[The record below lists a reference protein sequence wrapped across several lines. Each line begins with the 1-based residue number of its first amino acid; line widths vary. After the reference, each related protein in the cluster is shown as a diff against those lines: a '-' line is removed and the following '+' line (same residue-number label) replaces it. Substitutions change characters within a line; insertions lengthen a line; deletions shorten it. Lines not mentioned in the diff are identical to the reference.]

1 MMSARA
7 RRLALGGL
15 LALGLLY
22 FVLKDL
28 QLRSLLAAL
37 RSANPL
43 YLAAVVAATLVTYA
57 VRAWRW
63 GGLLSPLARVPFI
76 DLFSA
81 TWVGFMS
88 GLVIPRAGEIVRPY
102 LVARRHAVET
112 SAAFAS
118 IIIERLIDLITVVAL
133 FALYLYVLPA
143 PRAQAHGAVLGL
155 LKAGAAGAAAVSL
168 CVLGVLIL
176 FHVKAEQALGLA
188 ERLLA
193 RLPRRLAAPVARA
206 LRSFSQGLAVL
217 RAPASHLLGIMG
229 QSFVVWLS
237 IAAAVYFNNRAFG
250 LDLPFHAAFLIIGF
264 LTVGVAIPTP
274 GMVGGFHAAYLVA
287 LTQVYAVDKET
298 AAAAGIAA
306 HALSNLP
313 VLILGLAYL
322 GREGLTVRT
331 MAEVADQEE
340 RRSP

>member
-7 RRLALGGL
+7 RRLALGGV

-28 QLRSLLAAL
+28 QLRALLNAL
-37 RSANPL
+37 RSANPF
-43 YLAAVVAATLVTYA
+43 YLALVVVATLLTYA
-57 VRAWRW
+57 ARAWRW
-63 GGLLSPLARVPFI
+63 GALLSPLARVPFL

-102 LVARRHAVET
+102 LVARRHGVDT
-112 SAAFAS
+112 SSAFAS

-133 FALYLYVLPA
+133 FALYLYVLPV
-143 PRAQAHGAVLGL
+143 PRSQTQGAVVGL
-155 LKAGAAGAAAVSL
+155 LKAGAAGAAALSAG
-168 CVLGVLIL
+168 VLVVLIL
-176 FHVKAEQALGLA
+176 IHAKAEKVLGFA
-188 ERLLA
+188 ERLMA
-193 RLPRRLAAPVARA
+193 WLPRRLAAPMA
-206 LRSFSQGLAVL
+206 LAMRSFSQGLAVL
-217 RAPASHLLGIMG
+217 RAPASHLLMIMG
-229 QSFVVWLS
+229 QSLVVWLS
-237 IAAAVYFNNRAFG
+237 IAATVHFNNRAFG
-250 LDLPFHAAFLIIGF
+250 LDLPYHGAFLIIGF

-287 LTQVYAVDKET
+287 LVQVYGVDKET
-298 AAAAGIAA
+298 AAAAGITA

-313 VLILGLAYL
+313 VLILGLAFL
-322 GREGLTVRT
+322 GREGLTVRK

>member
-7 RRLALGGL
+7 RRLVLGGL

-63 GGLLSPLARVPFI
+63 GGLLSPLARVPFL

-133 FALYLYVLPA
+133 FALYLYVLPV
-143 PRAQAHGAVLGL
+143 PKAQTQGAVLGL
-155 LKAGAAGAAAVSL
+155 LRAAAVAAAAAAL
-168 CVLGVLIL
+168 GVLAVLIL
-176 FHVKAEQALGLA
+176 FHVKAEAAIELA

-193 RLPRRLAAPVARA
+193 RLPRRLAAPVAQA

-217 RAPASHLLGIMG
+217 RAPASHLLGIMA
-229 QSFVVWLS
+229 QSLVVWLS
-237 IAAAVYFNNRAFG
+237 IAATIYFNNRAFG
-250 LDLPFHAAFLIIGF
+250 LHLPFHSAFLIIGF

-274 GMVGGFHAAYLVA
+274 GMVGGFHAAYLLA

-313 VLILGLAYL
+313 VLILGLAFL
-322 GREGLTVRT
+322 GREGLTVRR
-331 MAEVADQEE
+331 MAEMADQEE